1 MTNARDEPAPVTALV
16 LDVTARVWPFFL
28 LVAAG
33 VALTRL
39 RLLDARMA
47 QGLSTYV
54 YWIGFPALLVHSLAR
69 LGRPEPELWA
79 GLAAYA
85 GVGLMVMG
93 ALMACGRLLGWSR
106 EERAGAAMASG
117 IGNSAFLALPVTAAV
132 LGAET
137 ARLVAGAVAADFV
150 VLAAA
155 GVALLGWA
163 SGRSIWRATAQ
174 AFWNPVV
181 AAALLG
187 LLLALLDFALPE
199 PLDRAVG
206 MAAASGSPVGLVAL
220 GAALGLRQAEDTPA
234 PTRTPILVA
243 ALAKLVAFPL
253 LVWLAI
259 GLTPA
264 PAAFRAG
271 ATLVAAAPTAVNVF
285 IQTRA
290 YGVWPR
296 GAARIVA
303 LTTAV
308 SIVSLSLVAI
318 LLTARVS

>member
-1 MTNARDEPAPVTALV
+1 MNLV
-16 LDVTARVWPFFL
+16 LDVAARVWPFFL
-28 LVAAG
+28 LIAVG

-47 QGLSTYV
+47 QGLSAYV
-54 YWIGFPALLVHSLAR
+54 YWVGFPALLVHSLSR
-69 LGRPEPELWA
+69 LGRPGPELWS
-79 GLAAYA
+79 GLLAYA
-85 GVGLMVMG
+85 GVGLLVMG
-93 ALMACGRLLGWSR
+93 GVLVSGRWLGWTR
-106 EERAGAAMASG
+106 DERAGAAMAAG
-117 IGNSAFLALPVTAAV
+117 VGNSAFLALPVTAAV

-155 GVALLGWA
+155 GVGLLGWA
-163 SGRSIWRATAQ
+163 AGRSVWRSTAQ
-174 AFWNPVV
+174 AFQNPVV

-187 LLLALLDFALPE
+187 LLLALLDLALPQ
-199 PLDRAVG
+199 PLDRAIG

-220 GAALGLRQAEDTPA
+220 GAALGLRQVDDAPA
-234 PTRTPILVA
+234 PANAPLMLA
-243 ALAKLVAFPL
+243 AMAKLAVFPL
-253 LVWLAI
+253 LVWWAI

-264 PAAFRAG
+264 PADFRAG

-296 GAARIVA
+296 GAARTVA
-303 LTTAV
+303 LTTAL
-308 SIVSLSLVAI
+308 SIISLALVAI
-318 LLTARVS
+318 LLTAGVS